1 MNTRDMVYVALFA
14 AVVAVLGLFPP
25 IFLGTGVPITA
36 QSLGVM
42 LAGSV
47 LGAKRGGLAILLFLI
62 LVAVGVPILAG
73 GRGGFGVLLGP
84 TGGFLL
90 SWPIAAF
97 LIGLMVERNWHRLNI
112 VIAFLI
118 NLIGGILFV
127 YACGVPWVAAVTEI
141 GLEKAFVGSLGF
153 IPGDLVKAAIAALV
167 AVTLKRAYPIIEA
180 RQSSAAE

>member
-1 MNTRDMVYVALFA
+1 MVYVALFA

-25 IFLGTGVPITA
+25 IVLPVVGVPITA
-36 QSLGVM
+36 QSMGVM

-47 LGAKRGGLAILLFLI
+47 LGARRGGLAVLLFLI

-84 TGGFLL
+84 GGGFLF

-112 VIAFLI
+112 FVAFLI
-118 NLIGGILFV
+118 NVIGGILFV
-127 YACGVPWVAAVTEI
+127 YACGVPWVAVVAEI
-141 GLEKAFVGSLGF
+141 GLGKAFVGSLGF
-153 IPGDLVKAAIAALV
+153 IPGDLIKAAIAALV
-167 AVTLKRAYPIIEA
+167 ATTLKRAYPIIEA
-180 RQSSAAE
+180 PNRAKA